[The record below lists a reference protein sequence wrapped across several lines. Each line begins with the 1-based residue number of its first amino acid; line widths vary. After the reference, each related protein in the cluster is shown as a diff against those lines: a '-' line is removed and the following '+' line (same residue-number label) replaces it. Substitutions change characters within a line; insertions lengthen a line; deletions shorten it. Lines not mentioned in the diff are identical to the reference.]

1 MEAAIGEAASPVAES
16 KVLVH
21 DSSKCTACTTCM
33 IACSMKHFNT
43 IDYEKS
49 LIKIVFN
56 PDLKVF
62 EAVYCHHCD
71 NPYCLN
77 VCPVDA
83 IFKDKVANDVMV
95 VRVNP
100 LKCIGC
106 SSCSLACPMSIP
118 KRDSQLRIAVKCDL
132 CDGDPECVKACP
144 TQALQFIPRSKAL
157 NILKEFYR

>member
-1 MEAAIGEAASPVAES
+1 METAIEKTVLPVVES

-33 IACSMKHFNT
+33 IACSMKHFGT
-43 IDYEKS
+43 IDYDKS

-56 PDLKVF
+56 PSLKAF

-77 VCPVDA
+77 ICPANA
-83 IFKDKVANDVMV
+83 IFKDKVADNV
-95 VRVNP
+95 VVIRVNP

-106 SSCSLACPMSIP
+106 GSCNLVCPMSVP
-118 KRDSQLRIAVKCDL
+118 RRDPQLRIAVKCDL

-144 TQALQFIPRSKAL
+144 TQALRFIPRSKAL
-157 NILKEFYR
+157 DFLKNSYR